1 VSGAPSTAGNVAAS
15 RWAQGRGD
23 FAIDAEHT
31 LAGELH
37 ASPRH
42 FRRAL
47 VARIARLGVLRSTI
61 LLTLASAIGSLALTS
76 LWLLASGASA
86 VGDALYITLFV
97 AVPMTAVGA
106 GICLSLLVALEDARQ
121 RVQALAMTD
130 ALTGLANRRHFLA
143 VAQRELALA
152 QRHDL
157 PLALLVLDIEHFK
170 RVNDDHGHV
179 VGDEVIV
186 EIGRRFSATL
196 RSTDLLARWGG
207 EEFIALLPNT
217 PEALAQQLA
226 ERLRSAAAAAIHL
239 PPGQTVEVT
248 VSVGVVGR
256 SPGSGPLPTLD
267 GLAQAADR
275 AMYDAKNQGRD
286 RVSVAV

>member
-1 VSGAPSTAGNVAAS
+1 VSGTPSTASNVAAS
-15 RWAQGRGD
+15 PWAQGRGD
-23 FAIDAEHT
+23 HAMDSEHT
-31 LAGELH
+31 LAGDPQ
-37 ASPRH
+37 ATPR
-42 FRRAL
+42 RLWRVL

-61 LLTLASAIGSLALTS
+61 LLTLASATGSVALTC

-106 GICLSLLVALEDARQ
+106 GICLSLLVALEETRQ

-130 ALTGLANRRHFLA
+130 ALTGLANRRHFVNA
-143 VAQRELALA
+143 AQRELALA

-157 PLALLVLDIEHFK
+157 PLALLVLDIDHFK
-170 RVNDDHGHV
+170 RVNDNHGHV
-179 VGDEVIV
+179 AGDEVIV

-226 ERLRSAAAAAIHL
+226 ERLRTAAAAAIHL
-239 PPGQTVEVT
+239 PLGQTVQVT

-275 AMYDAKNQGRD
+275 AMYDAKNLGRD